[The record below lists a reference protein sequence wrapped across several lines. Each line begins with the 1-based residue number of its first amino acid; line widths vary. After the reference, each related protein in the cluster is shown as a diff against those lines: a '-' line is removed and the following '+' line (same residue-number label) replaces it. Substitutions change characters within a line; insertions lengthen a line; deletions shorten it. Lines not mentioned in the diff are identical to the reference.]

1 MGIDVK
7 VYTVFG
13 VKAPWDDQFVD
24 DYDDVYEKC
33 PVDII
38 MDCMSSEYLVFG
50 KHIFNSP
57 NFRWNEG
64 DGDAMTFTE
73 VSDFPK
79 IEQEYRAEF
88 AKWFPQHTALLNAPF
103 KLITFTHYS

>member
-1 MGIDVK
+1 MGIDIN

-13 VKAPWDDQFVD
+13 VKAPWSDEFVD
-24 DYDDVYEKC
+24 DYDDVYDKC
-33 PVDII
+33 PVDIL
-38 MDCMSSEYLVFG
+38 MDGMGGEYLIFG
-50 KHIFNSP
+50 KHIFSSP
-57 NFRWNEG
+57 NFRWYDS

-88 AKWFPQHTALLNAPF
+88 AKWFPQHVDLLEDQF
-103 KLITFTHYS
+103 KLITFTHYH